1 MKEIEYMEILEF
13 LKEKT
18 PLILDME
25 KEYIRYDEKSMYYR
39 IYKYIYELR
48 KENKRLKERKW

>member
-25 KEYIRYDEKSMYYR
+25 KEDIRYDEKSMYYR

-48 KENKRLKERKW
+48 KENKRLKERK

>member
-1 MKEIEYMEILEF
+1 MKETEYMEILEF

-25 KEYIRYDEKSMYYR
+25 KGYIRYDEKSMYYR

-48 KENKRLKERKW
+48 EENKKLKERKW

>member
-48 KENKRLKERKW
+48 KENKRLKERK

>member
-1 MKEIEYMEILEF
+1 MKDIEYLEIIEF

-25 KEYIRYDEKSMYYR
+25 KEDIRYDERSMYYR
-39 IYKYIYELR
+39 IYKYIHNLR
-48 KENKRLKERKW
+48 EENKKLKERK

>member
-25 KEYIRYDEKSMYYR
+25 KEDIRYDEKSMYFR

>member
-25 KEYIRYDEKSMYYR
+25 KEDIRYDEKSMYYK

-48 KENKRLKERKW
+48 KETKRLKERK